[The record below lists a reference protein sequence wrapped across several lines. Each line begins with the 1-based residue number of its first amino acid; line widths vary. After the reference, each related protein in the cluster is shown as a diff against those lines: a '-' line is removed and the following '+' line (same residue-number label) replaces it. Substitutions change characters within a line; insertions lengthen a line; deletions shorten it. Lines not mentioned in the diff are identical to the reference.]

1 MIVGARKRKPLPKK
15 QPASSRGR
23 RKLYAFSG
31 TFDGQPCE
39 LIVWDAIRAG
49 RDYACRI
56 QLTYPVA
63 IDREFF
69 GATPHQARELAFGL
83 CHSLL
88 DRGEVASDKG
98 KPVEIPGPPLPR
110 LELDDGQRSVR
121 GLALCL
127 VQRPRGRVRLVLDDA
142 QSISTAH
149 PQQWTASSFYTY
161 FEHDEDGMRTGRL
174 PKDALAAIGQAV
186 LTRLGL
192 TSG

>member
-1 MIVGARKRKPLPKK
+1 MTKKKTKRKRETTRKK
-15 QPASSRGR
+15 ILSFA
-23 RKLYAFSG
+23 G
-31 TFDGQPCE
+31 TFDGQACQ
-39 LIVWDAIRAG
+39 LVVWDAIRAG
-49 RDYACRI
+49 PDYACRI
-56 QLTYPVA
+56 QLNHPIA

-69 GATPHQARELAFGL
+69 GATPRQARELALGL

-88 DRGEVASDKG
+88 DRGELKSAKG
-98 KPVEIPGPPLPR
+98 KSVDLPGSRLPR
-110 LELDDGQRSVR
+110 LEHDDGQRSAR

-142 QSISTAH
+142 HSITAQS
-149 PQQWTASSFYTY
+149 PQQWTATSFYTY

-192 TSG
+192 TNS

>member
-1 MIVGARKRKPLPKK
+1 VGARKTKRGSVRGKAPARK
-15 QPASSRGR
+15 
-23 RKLYAFSG
+23 KLYAFAG

-39 LIVWDAIRAG
+39 LVVWDAIRVG

-56 QLTYPVA
+56 QLTYPIA

-69 GATPHQARELAFGL
+69 GATPKQARELAFGL

-88 DRGEVASDKG
+88 DRGECASAKG
-98 KPVEIPGPPLPR
+98 KPVEIPGAPLPR
-110 LELDDGQRSVR
+110 LELDDGHRTVR

-127 VQRPRGRVRLVLDDA
+127 VQRPRGRVRLVLADA
-142 QSISTAH
+142 RSLTATH
-149 PQQWTASSFYTY
+149 PQQWTATSFYTD
-161 FEHDEDGMRTGRL
+161 FEHDEDGVRTGRL

-192 TSG
+192 TNG